1 MNGNTLFATLTCPNP
16 ACQHQ
21 QRALIPEHACQ
32 LTYLCEGCLLTH
44 RRKAGDCCV
53 FCSYADRPCP
63 SKGEEDPRSACCDRP
78 EEIEDPCIAMIVHDE
93 PERQRKEIHEPLVT

>member
-1 MNGNTLFATLTCPNP
+1 MNDNALFATLTCPNP

-32 LTYLCEGCLLTH
+32 LTYLCEKCQLTH
-44 RRKAGDCCV
+44 RCKAGDCCV

-63 SKGEEDPRSACCDRP
+63 SKEGEETDGSCC
-78 EEIEDPCIAMIVHDE
+78 
-93 PERQRKEIHEPLVT
+93 VTP